1 MNGTYPRLAHDQDRA
16 GRIVLMASSALA
28 AFLVLAGLIYATG
41 NSARSAAALAA
52 AGCEPGLSS
61 DSAPCTTRQDLIS
74 EYTAAVTPAGRQL
87 DIDAA
92 AYTAS
97 EGHHLAQA
105 EAALMSEAAVEHEFA
120 GRLDFPPGAVVYQAI
135 HRQAAL
141 RNRHNEIR
149 VIGADGNALVAG
161 HAIEQRQ
168 PRAEFFR
175 RRGVLR
181 GGVARIGQHARDIG
195 FGV

>member
-120 GRLDFPPGAVVYQAI
+120 ARLAAIKFPPSIAPTAATLIRTSQAYAKLVTAQAQAPSLS
-135 HRQAAL
+135 RMRSFDRRAQAA
-141 RNRHNEIR
+141 
-149 VIGADGNALVAG
+149 GAAVQAEMKLMRKALDSPPAT
-161 HAIEQRQ
+161 A
-168 PRAEFFR
+168 
-175 RRGVLR
+175 
-181 GGVARIGQHARDIG
+181 
-195 FGV
+195 